1 MDNNKPLP
9 YPLVKSRDESNKPKF
24 LPKTYSQC
32 SKFSRIAN
40 MNERQCYRLGFQIIR
55 SQGRT
60 GPTPTYNFQQFKV
73 QSGQTHLVHLAIIL
87 PTVTSNCLIQTRHH
101 NIQRAKN
108 VHQFF
113 SVIFSYHWAKKKNL
127 SAATIISTNMRAHP
141 ALWTSGSIEC
151 TWR

>member
-1 MDNNKPLP
+1 
-9 YPLVKSRDESNKPKF
+9 
-24 LPKTYSQC
+24 
-32 SKFSRIAN
+32 

-113 SVIFSYHWAKKKNL
+113 FCHFLIPLGQKKKIFQLQPLFRQTWGLILLFELLEVLNARGDSLRAL
-127 SAATIISTNMRAHP
+127 SSRCKTKKQQCLSHQQPPTVVASPTHTK
-141 ALWTSGSIEC
+141 GKQ
-151 TWR
+151 